1 MGAIIAGLV
10 LIPVVAVVF
19 IFAFIGAVFQD
30 FWNIAIKGKTY
41 NARTQEYE

>member
-19 IFAFIGAVFQD
+19 IIAFIQALFHD
-30 FWNIAIKGKTY
+30 FWNGVIKGKTF
-41 NARTQEYE
+41 NERTQEYE